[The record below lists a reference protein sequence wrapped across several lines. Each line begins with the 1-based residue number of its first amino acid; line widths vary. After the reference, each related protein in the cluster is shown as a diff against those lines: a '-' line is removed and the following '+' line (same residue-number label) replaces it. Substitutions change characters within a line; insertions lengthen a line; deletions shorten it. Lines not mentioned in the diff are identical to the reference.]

1 MMSPA
6 STETATSDR
15 RQAWL
20 DRHAAWPEAGTDG
33 HPDLLE
39 LRRRGIESFSRLGFP
54 TTREEEWRFTNVT
67 PLAATDFHYPM
78 PLECVTEPEEVG
90 TFSYINAHQL
100 VFLNGFFCAEYSTLY
115 DLPPGVRIT
124 SLKEALADRPDE
136 VLAHLG
142 KHLRFEDQTFAAL
155 NTAHLREGAF
165 VSIGE
170 GEVLSRPLHLLFLST
185 ESREPAMSWPRNLI
199 VMGPNSQATIIE
211 SFASGSRRP
220 YLTGAVSEIVVGDY
234 AVLEHYKVQ
243 QEGLKGWHM
252 ATTHFRLGRS
262 STATSQNISLGG
274 GFVRNDTVAEL
285 MGEGGD
291 LTLNGLYLTRGTQF
305 VDNHMRVEHVAPS
318 CHSYELYKGILEEK
332 SRAVFSGLIHVHPG
346 AQQTD
351 GKQANRNL
359 ILSPEALVNTNP
371 QLLIYADDVKC
382 THGSTVGQLDKDAV
396 FYLRS
401 RGIGEDA
408 ARSLLIYAF
417 ASEFVEKIRFE
428 PLRRDLEEFLF
439 TRLPK
444 GDIVRQAV

>member
-1 MMSPA
+1 MSPA
-6 STETATSDR
+6 PATTATSDR
-15 RQAWL
+15 LQAWL
-20 DRHAAWPEAGTDG
+20 ETYASRPDTGTDD
-33 HPDLLE
+33 HPAVRD
-39 LRRRGIESFSRLGFP
+39 LRRRGLEAFTRIGFP
-54 TTREEEWRFTNVT
+54 TTRDEEWRFTNLA
-67 PLAATDFHYPM
+67 PLLATDYHYPT
-78 PLECVTEPEEVG
+78 PVECVTEPEEVG
-90 TFSYINAHQL
+90 TFSYLDAHQL
-100 VFLNGFFCAEYSTLY
+100 VFLNGRFCPEYSTLFE
-115 DLPPGVRIT
+115 LPEGVLVT
-124 SLKEALADRPDE
+124 SLDEALATDPE
-136 VLAHLG
+136 TVLAHLG
-142 KHLRFEDQTFAAL
+142 KYLRFEDQTFAAL
-155 NTAHLREGAF
+155 NTAHLEDGAF
-165 VSIGE
+165 VFIGE
-170 GEVLSRPLHLLFLST
+170 GEVLAQPLHLLFLST
-185 ESREPAMSWPRNLI
+185 ESHQPAMSWPRNLI
-199 VMGPNSQATIIE
+199 VMEPNSQATVIE
-211 SFASGSRRP
+211 SYAGAGHQP

-243 QEGLKGWHM
+243 QEGVKGWHM
-252 ATTHFRLGRS
+252 ATTYFRLGRS
-262 STATSQNISLGG
+262 STVTSQNISLGG

-318 CHSYELYKGILEEK
+318 CRSYELYKGILEEK

-351 GKQANRNL
+351 GVQANRNL

>member
-1 MMSPA
+1 MSPA
-6 STETATSDR
+6 PADTTTADRLQTWLETYTS
-15 RQAWL
+15 
-20 DRHAAWPEAGTDG
+20 WPETGSGG
-33 HPDLLE
+33 HATVRE
-39 LRRRGIESFSRLGFP
+39 LRRRGLEAFTRLGFP
-54 TTREEEWRFTNVT
+54 TTRDEEWRFTNVA
-67 PLAATDFHYPM
+67 PLAATGFHYPA
-78 PLECVTEPEEVG
+78 PVACVSEPDEVG
-90 TFSYINAHQL
+90 TFSYLDAHQL
-100 VFLNGFFCAEYSTLY
+100 VFLNGRLCAEYSTLFEV
-115 DLPPGVRIT
+115 PEGVVVT
-124 SLKEALADRPDE
+124 SLEDALVTDPE
-136 VLAHLG
+136 PVLAHLG
-142 KHLRFEDQTFAAL
+142 KYLRFEDQSFAAL
-155 NTAHLREGAF
+155 NTAHLQDGAF

-170 GEVLSRPLHLLFLST
+170 GEVLTRPLHLLFLST
-185 ESREPAMSWPRNLI
+185 ENSEPVMSWPRNLI
-199 VMGPNSQATIIE
+199 VMGANSQATIIE
-211 SFASGSRRP
+211 SYASVSRQA
-220 YLTGAVSEIVVGDY
+220 YLTGAVSEIVVSDY

-243 QEGLKGWHM
+243 QEGLKGWHL

-346 AQQTD
+346 AQKTD

-371 QLLIYADDVKC
+371 QLLIFADDVKC